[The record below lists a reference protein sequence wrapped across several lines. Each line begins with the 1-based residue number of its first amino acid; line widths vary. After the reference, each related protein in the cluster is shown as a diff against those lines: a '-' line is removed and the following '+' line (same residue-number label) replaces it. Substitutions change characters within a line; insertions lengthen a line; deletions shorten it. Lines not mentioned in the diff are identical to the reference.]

1 MSLTNSFSPV
11 NYIQLSGNISNI
23 QKNITIV
30 LDKHFDLD
38 NQTRCDSFDSIDI
51 SQYLY
56 KLIKNAIEPLDFFL
70 EIRDNQLIEPIRDK
84 RDIYIKDVMEM
95 FKTEFLLNGDKV
107 KYSKSNPNV
116 RLHYLDIRDH
126 LGIFYLTRLIHYDI
140 LPIIES
146 LKNNTSNDNDKLKQT
161 KILTEYIEKIQKHI
175 KKLIKNKQFIQKSE
189 SQQFDEKS
197 QEYYLN
203 KIIHKYN
210 QQTLKNNLNIFLNMN
225 ISTYKNQINNILA
238 NIVDNIFSYD
248 MDLKNNFY
256 LDEMIKSFNEL
267 NIVILKL
274 YTLFTD
280 IYFLRRILDKDYIQ
294 NVITYCGNHHG
305 LDYMFFLVKYCDF
318 KIIKIYNS
326 NNMSIDTII
335 NKFEDINYVQEVYIM
350 FSLEKEKIKQCV
362 DFPIDEIIVM

>member
-1 MSLTNSFSPV
+1 MPSYINGPV
-11 NYIQLSGNISNI
+11 NYVQLNGKINNI
-23 QKNITIV
+23 QKNITIF

-38 NQTRCDSFDSIDI
+38 NQTRCDSFDSLDI

-56 KLIKNAIEPLDFFL
+56 KLIKDTKEPLDFFL
-70 EIRDNQLIEPIRDK
+70 EIRDNQLKEPINDK
-84 RDIYIKDVMEM
+84 KDIYIKDVIEM
-95 FKTEFLLNGDKV
+95 FKSEFIIEKDKV

-126 LGIFYLTRLIHYDI
+126 LGIFYLTQFIHHDI

-146 LKNNTSNDNDKLKQT
+146 LKNLVLNDNDKLKNT
-161 KILTEYIEKIQKHI
+161 KILTEYIQKLQQHI
-175 KKLIKNKQFIQKSE
+175 KKLYKNKVSIQKSE
-189 SQQFDEKS
+189 PQQLAKKS
-197 QEYYLN
+197 PEYYLN
-203 KIIHKYN
+203 KIMHKYN

-225 ISTYKNQINNILA
+225 TKKYINEINDILS
-238 NIVDNIFSYD
+238 NIVDNIYFYELN
-248 MDLKNNFY
+248 LKNNFY
-256 LDEMIKSFNEL
+256 LDEMIKYFNEL

-280 IYFLRRILDKDYIQ
+280 IYFLRRFLDKDYIQ

-326 NNMSIDTII
+326 NNMTIDDII
-335 NKFEDINYVQEVYIM
+335 NKFENIIYVQQVYVM

-362 DFPIDEIIVM
+362 DVPIDEIIVM